1 MFTTTVFT
9 KCEGEFVGS
18 LSRGKESPG
27 PALAPLM
34 LFVCVLRWNILQP
47 RNKYVNA
54 MDCVTDAYYYW
65 SNVDIHTH
73 AHASNHLAAEVRSLR
88 KYSRESYD

>member
-1 MFTTTVFT
+1 MFTTTAFT

-27 PALAPLM
+27 PALAL
-34 LFVCVLRWNILQP
+34 LLRVLRWNILQP

-54 MDCVTDAYYYW
+54 MDCVADACYYW
-65 SNVDIHTH
+65 VILVTALDIPTH
-73 AHASNHLAAEVRSLR
+73 LPRRAEVQYF
-88 KYSRESYD
+88 KK

>member
-65 SNVDIHTH
+65 SNVDILTH
-73 AHASNHLAAEVRSLR
+73 VHAIT
-88 KYSRESYD
+88 

>member
-27 PALAPLM
+27 PALATTVCFDGILCNPEISMSM
-34 LFVCVLRWNILQP
+34 LWIALLTLIITGVML
-47 RNKYVNA
+47 
-54 MDCVTDAYYYW
+54 T
-65 SNVDIHTH
+65 STH
-73 AHASNHLAAEVRSLR
+73 MCMQAIT
-88 KYSRESYD
+88 